1 MTKAKLGLL
10 WWGNWGKTQ
19 GIRFFFFGIW
29 RKLKIRQNDKN

>member
-19 GIRFFFFGIW
+19 GIRFFFGIW